1 MLYGEV
7 TQGQPNYKIEALN
20 LGKAKGEFSCLKLSG
35 EKVGLVN
42 PMVFADMDALW
53 FLGGRPKKIKD
64 KTQSAIYKI
73 MITWDKG
80 SPVSAEIKQVKKPN
94 GEPVTI
100 RGHPTFSPNIPN
112 KKYVPELR
120 TWLFLDDQGGQH
132 SFNPVT
138 FETTFRDIQT
148 LNF

>member
-1 MLYGEV
+1 MLFGEV

-20 LGKAKGEFSCLKLSG
+20 LGKVKGEFASLKLSG

-42 PMVFADMDALW
+42 PMVFADMDILW
-53 FLGGRPKKIKD
+53 VLGGRPKKIKD

-120 TWLFLDDQGGQH
+120 T
-132 SFNPVT
+132 
-138 FETTFRDIQT
+138 
-148 LNF
+148 